1 MVGLSGVVTV
11 LVIPFDAEEESLRR
25 RLVELGTLG

>member
-11 LVIPFDAEEESLRR
+11 FVIPFDAEGESLRR
-25 RLVELGTLG
+25 RLVELGVLG